1 MNKRQYLIES
11 IQAGAYKRKAW
22 ILSVFT
28 VVKHRPDREPYPY
41 QLVRSKDEQ
50 DDHVYFLDPNH
61 DMQPVK
67 LEEASWRH
75 PIYHF
80 DDRITLSPGE
90 LPNVTTKIETRVGN
104 VLYNAMCIIYA
115 FHDKFP
121 FVTGKVK
128 AEKVEAAIAVKLKDD
143 PPADQE
149 RSKDVYYVDELLRYC
164 EGMGALAGLTQI
176 NSPGASERSMTIDP
190 IVLKRK
196 KELLEQ
202 YKDQLHDPAIISRI
216 ETELTDLDRSTFK
229 GDPAE
234 HFYVKS
240 KTFDVQRKRAFIMF
254 GIETGFGDQSR
265 GANLIQPSLLDGV
278 DMTNMPGWV
287 DSVRAGSYNRGHE
300 TALGGESVK
309 YFYRIFQNTRVAEPD
324 CGVQTGMSWSITED
338 NYRAFAGLH
347 LAGVSGKSKDP
358 EVNAEASRLTE
369 ERLRGLIGKTVSIRS
384 PVMCQTEGSSFCARC
399 VGDGLAANPTGLHI
413 SISDVGS
420 NFMYAFMQAT
430 HGKALRTSVYHPAIS
445 IT

>member
-1 MNKRQYLIES
+1 MNKRQYLIEA

-28 VVKHRPDREPYPY
+28 VMKHRKDREPHPY
-41 QLVRSKDEQ
+41 QLVRSENEH

-61 DMQPVK
+61 DMQPMV
-67 LEEASWRH
+67 LEEASWKH

-80 DDRITLSPGE
+80 NDRITLSPGE
-90 LPNVTTKIETRVGN
+90 LPNVREKIDTRVGN
-104 VLYNAMCIIYA
+104 VLYNAICIIYA

-121 FVTGKVK
+121 FVTGQVK
-128 AEKVEAAIAVKLKDD
+128 AEKVEAEIARKLKDTPED
-143 PPADQE
+143 E
-149 RSKDVYYVDELLRYC
+149 SKRSKDYYYVDELLRYC

-176 NSPGASERSMTIDP
+176 NSPGASERSLTIDP

-202 YKDQLHDPAIISRI
+202 YKDQLKDPAIISKI
-216 ETELTDLDRSTFK
+216 ETELVALDRSTFK

-234 HFYVKS
+234 HFFVKS

-254 GIETGFGDQSR
+254 GIETGFGDQTR
-265 GANLIQPSLLDGV
+265 GVNLIQPSLLEGL

-287 DSVRAGSYNRGHE
+287 DSLRAGSYNRGHE

-324 CGVQTGMSWSITED
+324 CGVKVGMNWLITED
-338 NYRAFAGLH
+338 NLKTFVGLH
-347 LAGVSGKSKDP
+347 LAGVSGRSTDP
-358 EVNAEASRLTE
+358 EVNAEASRLDEAKLKT
-369 ERLRGLIGKTVSIRS
+369 LVGKVVSVRS
-384 PVMCQTEGSSFCARC
+384 PVTCQTAGSSFCARC

-430 HGKALRTSVYHPAIS
+430 HGKALRTSVYHPTLS